1 MKWKIMLL
9 LLMLGLIIV
18 NIVPIVSADITVS
31 TNEVYV
37 VGNENYSFASALTF
51 NQINH
56 NTSWIKFSDIGFNIT
71 SSNAI
76 NLSISYLKSNFS
88 NASQGDLLLRFNANT
103 TGGTVWFNL
112 SGFVANRDYDVF
124 RDSVLL
130 SDEKANA
137 SGVISFSSNVWSDH
151 QFDFRDDQGGNTT
164 QLRVTY
170 SYQYVDNFWDI
181 IYNAYGLLSMLG
193 VVIVAVLIIVV
204 LIRAKMEK

>member
-1 MKWKIMLL
+1 MPDCISVVSPMILFCSTGIL
-9 LLMLGLIIV
+9 TV
-18 NIVPIVSADITVS
+18 NINVSS
-31 TNEVYV
+31 N
-37 VGNENYSFASALTF
+37 
-51 NQINH
+51 
-56 NTSWIKFSDIGFNIT
+56 
-71 SSNAI
+71 NAI
-76 NLSISYLKSNFS
+76 NISISYLKSNFS